1 RPHRALRA
9 EAGRPGDGAAV
20 RPPEPRRDGARAG
33 AAHRLPGAPD
43 RGARVLPAPPQ
54 RGQRVRSSAAVH
66 SGPRASR
73 HGRAFFLRPLERPH
87 LGPYGRGVGRIR
99 PHAGAR
105 RATGPFSFQGR
116 AEVIGHRGFS
126 AAAPEN
132 TLTAVEAALA
142 AGADAVEFDLQ
153 VTADGTPVLLHD
165 DTLSRTT
172 NGRGSVRRTS
182 IEAVGRLDAGRW
194 FEGAFAGEPVPELER
209 VLAAVGTVAPRLY
222 PEIKGVRHGGD
233 VDRIVDTVEA
243 AGALDRTVFIAIDW
257 DLLERVRARA
267 PEAAI
272 GYIVTKRRH
281 ATDALA
287 RAAGD
292 PAALVDFDKGI
303 PLRDPGIP
311 ARAREAGIE
320 MAAWTVD
327 DTGDADRLLALGIPR
342 ITTNQVARMVAW
354 KAGLSPVE

>member
-1 RPHRALRA
+1 
-9 EAGRPGDGAAV
+9 
-20 RPPEPRRDGARAG
+20 
-33 AAHRLPGAPD
+33 
-43 RGARVLPAPPQ
+43 
-54 RGQRVRSSAAVH
+54 
-66 SGPRASR
+66 
-73 HGRAFFLRPLERPH
+73 
-87 LGPYGRGVGRIR
+87 
-99 PHAGAR
+99 
-105 RATGPFSFQGR
+105 
-116 AEVIGHRGFS
+116 
-126 AAAPEN
+126 
-132 TLTAVEAALA
+132 VEAALA

-182 IEAVGRLDAGRW
+182 IEAVGRLDAGSW

-243 AGALDRTVFIAIDW
+243 AGALDCTVFIAIDW

-354 KAGLSPVE
+354 KAGLSPAE